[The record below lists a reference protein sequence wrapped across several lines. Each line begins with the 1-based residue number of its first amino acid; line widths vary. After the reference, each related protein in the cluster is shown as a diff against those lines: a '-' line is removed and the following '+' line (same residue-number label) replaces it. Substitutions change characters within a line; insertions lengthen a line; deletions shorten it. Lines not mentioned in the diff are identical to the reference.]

1 MYVTPPMQY
10 DPRPAAGPRWWLV
23 VGPGFGAL
31 IGLFLLTAIYRF
43 DGHSLLQRELHL
55 STQSL
60 VLSGFVGYLVA
71 AVLAL
76 PAGLLL
82 GGRFPTSVT
91 VPAICLLLLGVLLV
105 AFTPNGALLLV
116 GRVLNGLGTG
126 AAVGVTAALIRRL
139 PTGRGAAA
147 AVTAGLGVL
156 ALAIAP
162 ILGALISDSTN
173 FRLMYLIGAVF
184 AFIALMVTGVVGI
197 VAMVAAKPKV
207 QPMPYGVPY
216 PPQGPPYA

>member
-1 MYVTPPMQY
+1 MYVTPPTPNQ
-10 DPRPAAGPRWWLV
+10 PRPAAGPPGWLV
-23 VGPGFGAL
+23 IGPGLAAL
-31 IGLFLLTAIYRF
+31 IGLFLLTVIYRF

-60 VLSGFVGYLVA
+60 LLSGFVGYLVA

-91 VPAICLLLLGVLLV
+91 VPALGLMLIGALLV
-105 AFTPNGALLLV
+105 AFTPNVALLLI
-116 GRVLNGLGTG
+116 GRVLDGFGTG
-126 AAVGVTAALIRRL
+126 AAVGATAALTRRL
-139 PTGRGAAA
+139 RSGRGATAG
-147 AVTAGLGVL
+147 VTAGLGVL
-156 ALAIAP
+156 ALVIAP
-162 ILGALISDSTN
+162 FLGALISDSTS

-184 AFIALMVTGVVGI
+184 VFLALIVAAVLGI
-197 VAMVAAKPKV
+197 VAMVSAKPKV
-207 QPMPYGVPY
+207 QPMPYGMPY